1 MYDVNT
7 YTSIKGLKNKS
18 LLSLFR
24 VISIDVIQFIKI
36 FVK

>member
-1 MYDVNT
+1 MYDVNIC
-7 YTSIKGLKNKS
+7 TSIKGLKNKS

-24 VISIDVIQFIKI
+24 VLLIDVIQFIKI